1 MDVRI
6 SQKAPCRVVV
16 NATVPPD
23 EVGAERERVIVEF
36 VRAARLDGFR
46 RGKAPRPLV
55 ERRFAQQIDEDL
67 TEGLV
72 RGAWAR
78 VRDEQELRPAGPLEV
93 GRTGFTADGTFEV
106 TAELDVYPEVELPP
120 LDGFTPE
127 PVEVRPTDTDVEEA
141 LRQLRERQAAWEP
154 VDGAPAAEGM
164 LVEAEVHGSFPDGG
178 GEEFHEERSLFELGR
193 GEVHEEVERAVTG
206 RSIGD
211 EVTAERTLGP
221 EAGPERDG
229 KRVAYRIVVKGLRGK
244 RLPEVDDE
252 FARSL
257 GVSEGLAELRE
268 RVAARLRIERERARY
283 EAWRAAL
290 VRHLAGGRELPLP
303 DGVVREEL
311 RRELVSLAEGF
322 MRRGVDPSSQVDW
335 STLEPEVKR
344 RVEEKLRAELLLDAA
359 ARQLG
364 VAVSDAELDTEV
376 ERQAVGLKV
385 PFAELKGNLAK
396 GGGLERVR
404 GLLVRERAVDA
415 ILRPAL
421 AAAEGTGETR

>member
-1 MDVRI
+1 MDVQF
-6 SQKAPCRVVV
+6 SQKAPCRVAV

-23 EVGAERERVIVEF
+23 EVGTERERVIAEF

-55 ERRFAQQIDEDL
+55 ERRFAQQIEEDL
-67 TEGLV
+67 AEGLV

-78 VRDEQELRPAGPLEV
+78 LREEGKFRPAGPLEV
-93 GRTGFTADGTFEV
+93 ARTGFAQDGTFEV
-106 TAELDVYPEVELPP
+106 SAELDVYPEVELPAF
-120 LDGFTPE
+120 DGFTPE
-127 PVEVRPTDTDVEEA
+127 PVEVKPTDADVETA
-141 LRQLRERQAAWEP
+141 MRQLRERQAAWEP
-154 VDGAPAAEGM
+154 VDGEPVADGM

-178 GEEFHEERSLFELGR
+178 GEEFHDERSLFELGR
-193 GEVHEEVERAVTG
+193 GEVHEEVEKAV
-206 RSIGD
+206 IGSAIGA
-211 EVTAERTLGP
+211 EVEAVRTLGP

-229 KRVAYRIVVKGLRGK
+229 KRVAYRIVVKGLRRK

-257 GVSEGLAELRE
+257 GVSEGLAALRE
-268 RVAARLRIERERARY
+268 RVLARLRVERERLRW
-283 EAWRAAL
+283 ETWRGAL
-290 VRHLAGGRELPLP
+290 VAHLAGGRELPLP

-344 RVEEKLRAELLLDAA
+344 RVEEKLRAEVLLDAA

-364 VAVSDAELDTEV
+364 VTVSDTELDTEV
-376 ERQAVGLKV
+376 ERQAAGLKV

-421 AAAEGTGETR
+421 AAAEGTGESR

>member
-120 LDGFTPE
+120 LDGFAPE
-127 PVEVRPTDTDVEEA
+127 PVEVRPTDADVEEA

>member
-23 EVGAERERVIVEF
+23 EVGTERERVIVEF

-78 VRDEQELRPAGPLEV
+78 VREEQKLRPAGPLEV
-93 GRTGFTADGTFEV
+93 GRTGFAADGTFEV
-106 TAELDVYPEVELPP
+106 TAELDVYPDVELPA
-120 LDGFTPE
+120 LDGFMPE
-127 PVEVRPTDTDVEEA
+127 PVEVRPSEADLEEA
-141 LRQLRERQAAWEP
+141 MRQLRERQAAWEP

-193 GEVHEEVERAVTG
+193 GEVHEEVERAVLG
-206 RSIGD
+206 HLAGD

-229 KRVAYRIVVKGLRGK
+229 KRVAYRVLLKGLRRK
-244 RLPEVDDE
+244 RLPEVDDD

-257 GVSEGLAELRE
+257 GVTEGLSALRE
-268 RVAARLRIERERARY
+268 RVLARLRVERERLRY
-283 EAWRAAL
+283 ETWRSAL
-290 VRHLAGGRELPLP
+290 IQHLSGGRELPLP

-322 MRRGVDPSSQVDW
+322 VRRGIDPSSQVDW

-344 RVEEKLRAELLLDAA
+344 RVEEKLRAEVLLDAA

-364 VAVSDAELDTEV
+364 VTVSDAELDAEV
-376 ERQAVGLKV
+376 ERQAAGLKV

-415 ILRPAL
+415 ILHPAL

>member
-16 NATVPPD
+16 EATVPPD

-55 ERRFAQQIDEDL
+55 ERHFAQQIDEDL

-78 VRDEQELRPAGPLEV
+78 VREEQKLRPAGPLEV

-106 TAELDVYPEVELPP
+106 TAELDVYPEVELPAF
-120 LDGFTPE
+120 DGFTPE
-127 PVEVRPTDTDVEEA
+127 PVEVRPSEADLEEA

-178 GEEFHEERSLFELGR
+178 GEGFHEERSLFELGR

-229 KRVAYRIVVKGLRGK
+229 KRVAYRVLLKGLRRK
-244 RLPEVDDE
+244 RLPEVDDD

-257 GVSEGLAELRE
+257 GVADGLPVLRE
-268 RVAARLRIERERARY
+268 RVLARLRVERERLRY
-283 EAWRAAL
+283 ETWRSAL
-290 VRHLAGGRELPLP
+290 IQHLSGGRELPLP

-322 MRRGVDPSSQVDW
+322 VRRGIDPSSQVDW

-344 RVEEKLRAELLLDAA
+344 RVEEKLRAEVLLDAA

-364 VAVSDAELDTEV
+364 VTVSDTELDTEV
-376 ERQAVGLKV
+376 ERQAAGLKV

-421 AAAEGTGETR
+421 AAAEGTGESR

>member
-127 PVEVRPTDTDVEEA
+127 PVEVRPTDADVEEA

>member
-6 SQKAPCRVVV
+6 TQKAACRVVV

-23 EVGAERERVIVEF
+23 EVGTERERVIAEF

-55 ERRFAQQIDEDL
+55 ERRFAQQIDDDL

-78 VRDEQELRPAGPLEV
+78 VREEQELRPAGPLEV
-93 GRTGFTADGTFEV
+93 GRTGFATDGTFEV
-106 TAELDVYPEVELPP
+106 MAELDVYPEVQLPG
-120 LDGFTPE
+120 LDGFRPE
-127 PVEVRPTDTDVEEA
+127 PIEVRPTQADVEEA
-141 LRQLRERQAAWEP
+141 MRQLRERQAAWEP
-154 VDGAPAAEGM
+154 VDGVPAAEGM
-164 LVEAEVHGSFPDGG
+164 LVEAEVHGSFPEGG
-178 GEEFHEERSLFELGR
+178 GDEFHEERSLFELGR
-193 GEVHEEVERAVTG
+193 GEVHEEVERAVIG
-206 RSIGD
+206 RLIGD
-211 EVTAERTLGP
+211 EVSAERTLGP

-229 KRVAYRIVVKGLRGK
+229 KRVAYRVLLKGLRRK
-244 RLPEVDDE
+244 RLPEIDDD

-257 GVSEGLAELRE
+257 GVPEGLTALRE
-268 RVAARLRIERERARY
+268 RVLARLRVERERARW
-283 EAWRAAL
+283 ETWRAAL
-290 VRHLAGGRELPLP
+290 VNYLSGGHELPLP

-322 MRRGVDPSSQVDW
+322 MRRGIDPSSQVDW
-335 STLEPEVKR
+335 STLEPDVKR
-344 RVEEKLRAELLLDAA
+344 RVEEKLRAELVLDAV

-364 VAVSDAELDTEV
+364 VTVGDADLDAEV
-376 ERQAVGLKV
+376 ERQAAGLKV
-385 PFAELKGNLAK
+385 PFAELRGNLAK

-404 GLLVRERAVDA
+404 ALLVRERAVNA

-421 AAAEGTGETR
+421 TAAEGTGETR

>member
-6 SQKAPCRVVV
+6 TQKAPCRVVV

-23 EVGAERERVIVEF
+23 EVGAERERVIAEF

-55 ERRFAQQIDEDL
+55 ERRFAQQIDDDL

-78 VRDEQELRPAGPLEV
+78 VRDEQQLRPAGPLEV
-93 GRTGFTADGTFEV
+93 GRTGFAADGTFEV

-120 LDGFTPE
+120 LDGFAPE
-127 PVEVRPTDTDVEEA
+127 PVEVRPTEADVEA
-141 LRQLRERQAAWEP
+141 AMGQLRERQAAWEP

-164 LVEAEVHGSFPDGG
+164 LVEAEVHGSFPEGG

-206 RSIGD
+206 RLIGD

-229 KRVAYRIVVKGLRGK
+229 KRVAYRVLLKGLRRK
-244 RLPEVDDE
+244 RLPDVDDD

-257 GVSEGLAELRE
+257 GVAEGLPALRE
-268 RVAARLRIERERARY
+268 RVLARLRIERERARY
-283 EAWRAAL
+283 ETWRAAL
-290 VRHLAGGRELPLP
+290 VRHLSGGRELALP
-303 DGVVREEL
+303 EGVVREEL

-322 MRRGVDPSSQVDW
+322 VRRGIDPSSQVDW

-344 RVEEKLRAELLLDAA
+344 RVEEKLRAEQLLDAA

-364 VAVSDAELDTEV
+364 VVVSDVELDAEV
-376 ERQAVGLKV
+376 ERQATGLKV

-404 GLLVRERAVDA
+404 ALLVRERAVDA
-415 ILRPAL
+415 ILQPAL

>member
-6 SQKAPCRVVV
+6 TQKATCRVVV

-23 EVGAERERVIVEF
+23 EVGTERERVIAEF

-46 RGKAPRPLV
+46 RGRAPRPLV

-78 VRDEQELRPAGPLEV
+78 VREEQELRPAGPLEV
-93 GRTGFTADGTFEV
+93 GRTGFAADGTFEV
-106 TAELDVYPEVELPP
+106 TAELDVYPEVQLPG
-120 LDGFTPE
+120 LDGFKPE
-127 PVEVRPTDTDVEEA
+127 PIEVRPTQADVEEA
-141 LRQLRERQAAWEP
+141 MRQLRERQAAWEP
-154 VDGAPAAEGM
+154 VDGVPAADGM
-164 LVEAEVHGSFPDGG
+164 LVEAEVHGSFPEGG
-178 GEEFHEERSLFELGR
+178 GDEFHEERSLFELGR
-193 GEVHEEVERAVTG
+193 GEVHEEVERAVIG
-206 RSIGD
+206 RLIGD
-211 EVTAERTLGP
+211 EVSAERTLGP

-229 KRVAYRIVVKGLRGK
+229 KRVAYRVLLKGLRRK
-244 RLPEVDDE
+244 RLPEVDDD

-257 GVSEGLAELRE
+257 GVPEGLTALRE
-268 RVAARLRIERERARY
+268 RVLARLRVERERARW
-283 EAWRAAL
+283 ETWRAAL
-290 VRHLAGGRELPLP
+290 VNYLSGGHELPLP

-322 MRRGVDPSSQVDW
+322 MRRGIDPSSQVDW
-335 STLEPEVKR
+335 STLEPDVKR
-344 RVEEKLRAELLLDAA
+344 RVEEKLRAELVLDVV

-364 VAVSDAELDTEV
+364 VTVGDADLDAEV
-376 ERQAVGLKV
+376 ERQAAGLKV
-385 PFAELKGNLAK
+385 PFAELRGNLAK

-404 GLLVRERAVDA
+404 ALLVRERAVDA

-421 AAAEGTGETR
+421 TAAEGTGETR